1 MNFLFQLY
9 KLYVSS
15 ILFIILTITHE
26 EYKCCRSSPSASP
39 LPVFCI
45 TTAGRFEDLEI
56 VGGIILMWILLNE
69 RQRQRVEW
77 IHLAQEIFPVRQFLS
92 SDVTT
97 TFIKTTVLHAVRW
110 LLSSVLPSTVNNFL
124 HNIT

>member
-1 MNFLFQLY
+1 
-9 KLYVSS
+9 
-15 ILFIILTITHE
+15 
-26 EYKCCRSSPSASP
+26 
-39 LPVFCI
+39 
-45 TTAGRFEDLEI
+45 
-56 VGGIILMWILLNE
+56 
-69 RQRQRVEW
+69 
-77 IHLAQEIFPVRQFLS
+77 VRQFLS